1 MKTPNGDKTV
11 FIELV
16 DEGSKAQYAKQFD
29 EYLEQE
35 RERLRESE

>member
-1 MKTPNGDKTV
+1 M

-29 EYLEQE
+29 EFLEQE
-35 RERLRESE
+35 RERLREIEQRKKSQVQL